1 VLEFG
6 AAPLAADWCSPA
18 PRRSRQPSPS
28 SCSTGASMDAVR
40 VVCEAQ
46 AVAYLAL
53 FVVATTVESIR
64 KMVVAFKKSDATAFH
79 SAVQEYVE
87 EERRRNHPVVAR
99 DIERILKNGNSNG
112 HALTLLSAREATSI
126 LGELPTD
133 KERGTPLVEIRED
146 ERSLDELV
154 LGDDT
159 REAVDRLVQ
168 EHRRNEMLHAHG
180 LRASGKVLFCGPPG
194 CGKTVVAGAIAK
206 ALYVP
211 LVLVR
216 FDAVISSYLGDTA
229 ANLRKVFDFARARP
243 MVLFFDEF
251 DAIGKRRTDESDHGE
266 LKRVVN
272 SFLQMLDGFRGES
285 LIVAATNH
293 EQILDPALWRRF
305 DEIVQFPRPQPD
317 QIETLLVR
325 SLRQVGVAPS
335 VSLKEQARKLSG
347 MSFADIERIAMDAI
361 KQVVLDGTKEIDRET
376 FEQVV
381 ARQRRRLALTGGHVE
396 VHPGRTTA
404 SRGARR
410 HASPRRR

>member
-1 VLEFG
+1 
-6 AAPLAADWCSPA
+6 
-18 PRRSRQPSPS
+18 
-28 SCSTGASMDAVR
+28 M
-40 VVCEAQ
+40 
-46 AVAYLAL
+46 
-53 FVVATTVESIR
+53 I
-64 KMVVAFKKSDATAFH
+64 VAFKKGDATAFH
-79 SAVQEYVE
+79 GAVQEYIE

-99 DIERILKNGNSNG
+99 DIERILKNGNG
-112 HALTLLSAREATSI
+112 HALIPLSTREATSI

-159 REAVDRLVQ
+159 REIIDRLVLEQ
-168 EHRRNEMLHAHG
+168 RRNEILHAHG
-180 LRASGKVLFCGPPG
+180 LRATGKVLFCGPPG
-194 CGKTVVAGAIAK
+194 CGKTAVAGAIAK

-251 DAIGKRRTDESDHGE
+251 DAIGKRRTDETDHGE

-325 SLRQVGVAPS
+325 SLRQVGVAPAI
-335 VSLKEQARKLSG
+335 SLQEQARKLVG

-361 KQVVLDGTKEIDRET
+361 KQTILDGAKQIDRDT
-376 FEQVV
+376 FEQAVG
-381 ARQRRRLALTGGHVE
+381 RQRRRLAVTGGRVE
-396 VHPGRTTA
+396 VHPVRTTT
-404 SRGARR
+404 SRGRR

>member
-1 VLEFG
+1 
-6 AAPLAADWCSPA
+6 
-18 PRRSRQPSPS
+18 
-28 SCSTGASMDAVR
+28 
-40 VVCEAQ
+40 
-46 AVAYLAL
+46 
-53 FVVATTVESIR
+53 
-64 KMVVAFKKSDATAFH
+64 MVVAFKKGDTSSFH
-79 SAVQEYVE
+79 NAVEEYIE

-99 DIERILKNGNSNG
+99 DLERILQNG
-112 HALTLLSAREATSI
+112 HGHHLSPLTVRDATSI

-133 KERGTPLVEIRED
+133 KERGTPLVEIRDD

-154 LGDDT
+154 LGDET
-159 REAVDRLVQ
+159 REIIDRLVG

-194 CGKTVVAGAIAK
+194 CGKTAVAGAVAK

-229 ANLRKVFDFARARP
+229 ANLGKVFDFARSRP

-285 LIVAATNH
+285 LIIAATNH

-305 DEIVQFPRPQPD
+305 DEIVQFPRPLAE
-317 QIETLLVR
+317 QIEVLLVR
-325 SLRQVGVAPS
+325 RLRQIGVSPA
-335 VSLKEQARKLSG
+335 VVLKEQARKLVG
-347 MSFADIERIAMDAI
+347 MSFADVERIAMDAI
-361 KQVVLDGTKEIDRET
+361 KEVVLDGRDEIDRAG
-376 FEQVV
+376 FERAA
-381 ARQRRRLALTGGHVE
+381 ARQRHRIALTGGRVE
-396 VHPGRTTA
+396 VHPARTTTA
-404 SRGARR
+404 RKVRR

>member
-1 VLEFG
+1 
-6 AAPLAADWCSPA
+6 
-18 PRRSRQPSPS
+18 
-28 SCSTGASMDAVR
+28 
-40 VVCEAQ
+40 
-46 AVAYLAL
+46 
-53 FVVATTVESIR
+53 
-64 KMVVAFKKSDATAFH
+64 MVVAFKKGDTAAFH

-99 DIERILKNGNSNG
+99 DIERILKNGNG
-112 HALTLLSAREATSI
+112 HTLILLSARETSSVF
-126 LGELPTD
+126 GELPTD
-133 KERGTPLVEIRED
+133 KERGTPLVEIRDD

-154 LGDDT
+154 LGDET
-159 REAVDRLVQ
+159 REIVGRLVH
-168 EHRRNEMLHAHG
+168 EYRRNEMLHAHG

-272 SFLQMLDGFRGES
+272 SFLQMLDGFSGES
-285 LIVAATNH
+285 LTIAATNH

-347 MSFADIERIAMDAI
+347 MSFADIERIARDAI
-361 KQVVLDGTKEIDRET
+361 KQVVLDGANEIDRET
-376 FEQVV
+376 FEQAVR
-381 ARQRRRLALTGGHVE
+381 RQRRRLALTGGRVE
-396 VHPGRTTA
+396 VHAERTTA

>member
-1 VLEFG
+1 V
-6 AAPLAADWCSPA
+6 P
-18 PRRSRQPSPS
+18 
-28 SCSTGASMDAVR
+28 
-40 VVCEAQ
+40 
-46 AVAYLAL
+46 
-53 FVVATTVESIR
+53 TTVESIR
-64 KMVVAFKKSDATAFH
+64 KLVVAFKKSDTAAFY
-79 SAVQEYVE
+79 SAVHEYAE

-99 DIERILKNGNSNG
+99 DIERILKNGSG
-112 HALTLLSAREATSI
+112 HTLTLLSAKEPTSI

-154 LGDDT
+154 LANET
-159 REAVDRLVQ
+159 REIVDRLVH

-272 SFLQMLDGFRGES
+272 SFLQMLDGFRSES

-317 QIETLLVR
+317 QIEMLLVR
-325 SLRQVGVAPS
+325 RLRQVGVAKS
-335 VSLKEQARKLSG
+335 VSLRDSGRKPVG
-347 MSFADIERIAMDAI
+347 MSFADVERIAMDTI
-361 KQVVLDGTKEIDRET
+361 KQLVLDGASEIDRET
-376 FEQVV
+376 FEQAVR
-381 ARQRRRLALTGGHVE
+381 RQRRRLALTGGRVE
-396 VHPGRTTA
+396 VQGERTTTA
-404 SRGARR
+404 RGVRR